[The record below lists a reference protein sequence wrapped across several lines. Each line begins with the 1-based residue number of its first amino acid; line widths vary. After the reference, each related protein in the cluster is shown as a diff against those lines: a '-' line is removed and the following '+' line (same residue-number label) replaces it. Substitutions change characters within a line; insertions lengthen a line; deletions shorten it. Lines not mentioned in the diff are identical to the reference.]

1 MLKITIT
8 DEDIALGKPGDTKTC
23 PAARAA
29 ARVLNATSA
38 GDISVG
44 GFQIIHWPDPD
55 TATIYNLPGRAQA
68 WIAAFDRG
76 ETVHPITF
84 DIAPASDRGEE

>member
-1 MLKITIT
+1 MPTIT
-8 DEDIALGKPGDTKTC
+8 VTRDDITTGKPGDTKIC
-23 PAARAA
+23 PVARATARALKA
-29 ARVLNATSA
+29 AP

-55 TATIYNLPGRAQA
+55 SAVIYSLPGRAQT

-76 ETVHPITF
+76 ETVYPITF
-84 DIAPASDRGEE
+84 DIEVAGKGE